1 MRHRHPPSSGPVLYN
16 HSGIVLSDIQQIV
29 LRNLDFFHLRVP
41 SCTVTATACV
51 HGGEEEKSMALPTP
65 GSSGPAR
72 HTFKQ
77 QIIHF
82 DDPIGSGQCMLT
94 VPSAASSHAG

>member
-51 HGGEEEKSMALPTP
+51 TWRRGGEKH
-65 GSSGPAR
+65 GPPYPRIFWASTT
-72 HTFKQ
+72 HIQTANNTF
-77 QIIHF
+77 
-82 DDPIGSGQCMLT
+82 
-94 VPSAASSHAG
+94 